1 MNKLQIIKGVEC
13 YLDENGVAQ
22 LNLENVARGLG
33 IIKIDK
39 KDGKEYVRI
48 HKPNLQKWLNAFGL
62 IKSEKDDLPQFIPE
76 PIFYLLAMKAD
87 NQTAREFQKMVAYD
101 ILPSI
106 RKHGMYAIDELLE
119 NPDIAIQAFTALK
132 EERARNKELTIH
144 NAQLEQKVSE
154 YEPKAQYVDTILSS
168 PGAVTITQIAAD
180 YSLSARALNKILHEE
195 RIQHNVGGQWIL
207 YKEHMGL
214 GYTKSETIQFER
226 SDGKPD
232 SKMQTKWTQKG
243 RLLIHN
249 LLERRGIQA
258 NMDKPVANRAS

>member
-33 IIKIDK
+33 FTRIAAS
-39 KDGKEYVRI
+39 GNEVVRWERVE
-48 HKPNLQKWLNAFGL
+48 KYLQECGVPT
-62 IKSEKDDLPQFIPE
+62 SGHDTFIPE

>member
-1 MNKLQIIKGVEC
+1 MNKLQKFYYQNHEIRAIQQNGEPWFVLKDVCGILAISNPTDVAKR
-13 YLDENGVAQ
+13 LDTDEVTRF
-22 LNLENVARGLG
+22 NLGGQAGETNIVNEPGLYNVILRS
-33 IIKIDK
+33 DK
-39 KDGKEYVRI
+39 PEAKSFKR
-48 HKPNLQKWLNAFGL
+48 WLTH
-62 IKSEKDDLPQFIPE
+62 E
-76 PIFYLLAMKAD
+76 
-87 NQTAREFQKMVAYD
+87 V
-101 ILPSI
+101 LPSI

-232 SKMQTKWTQKG
+232 TKMQTKWTQKG

-258 NMDKPVANRAS
+258 NMDKPVANKAS